1 MAVDFGKSWASGVA
15 MPSNVEQ
22 GLTTS
27 AANKIT
33 REQLALQRDKDAY
46 ERDKEVLLGFGVIAE
61 DKDGTLRLT
70 ENATDIF
77 TTTSEGNREAMGDA
91 MGLNEA
97 FGVYTSED
105 QDGNLIKK
113 RNRKVFPPIVAKE
126 GAVPYSVA
134 QAAAAGDSNAIEL
147 QKQYKSGQLTAYVTP
162 LINDRGLF
170 GLLNVFGTDSK
181 DDSVHVYTKSEVET
195 GLQTRVDFLNAEA
208 DRTDPDR
215 ARAIRRV
222 QAQNKNP
229 LSNVGG
235 APGVKDYTELV
246 TAVYDD
252 NINRASTNS
261 ILKQLETIY
270 NANPKYRLPNRGEAD
285 TFQVDIDD
293 TDVRSFIEIPRI
305 VDDKPVDIPGTPDI
319 DESTLYTTLTFE
331 EAYPSLQGLTG
342 SRLATEIDILA
353 QQGAF
358 SNFSQTQQ
366 KQIFFNLEQE
376 GIRDVDDLLRK
387 RDAQK
392 VSEQEQY
399 KELLLLNTVMAT
411 TQVDTDGTKK
421 LVLENGQTP
430 KEATDATFNAYYTG
444 IPDGNVT
451 AKDLYKD
458 QTSRITEEANLI
470 EQQAALIKNQ
480 QLSSETELGWA
491 EHYFEKEKYYNTR
504 YDKLTNDAKLAYNA
518 IQKRFT
524 ERTNQILEGTYSGL
538 KGNSPVYYYGL
549 LQELMKGF
557 DFADHGNQTEDYK
570 AVYTKNAGEL
580 NLFQTALESSAKD
593 YYVAMQ
599 KTTFGADQVE
609 LAEGL
614 WMTQIKNPTDEAKEL
629 LADMWKQDGH
639 LIWTYNYAQPE
650 GFTDHK
656 NMVDQM
662 YGIKFFSQLQN
673 KEGFWHNLLPAL
685 GNSIILNLN
694 DSEYWNDVRADDAKT
709 SIMVNKLADMLA
721 IEYVDGH
728 PVKLVAV
735 NPNTTKELEDS
746 IDWIDLLNTQGV
758 TGDDINWLMQNAK
771 KIGDVPDPTKLS
783 KGNDTKTVD
792 ELKEEFLAEL

>member
-1 MAVDFGKSWASGVA
+1 MAVDFGRSFVSG
-15 MPSNVEQ
+15 MSLPSNIEQ

-27 AANKIT
+27 AANKVT
-33 REQLALQRDKDAY
+33 RDQIRLQRDKSSY
-46 ERDKEVLLGFGVIAE
+46 ERDKEVLIGFGIIAE

-70 ENATDIF
+70 EDATNIF

-97 FGVYTSED
+97 FGSYTSED

-126 GAVPYSVA
+126 GAVPYSIE
-134 QAAAAGDSNAIEL
+134 QGAAAGNASDIEL
-147 QKQYKSGQLTAYVTP
+147 KKQYENGELTAYVTP
-162 LINDRGLF
+162 LINDKGFF

-181 DDSVHVYTKSEVET
+181 DDTVHVYTKGEVET

-222 QAQNKNP
+222 IAQNQSP
-229 LSNVGG
+229 LSIVGG
-235 APGVKDYTELV
+235 APGVTDYTELV

-252 NINRASTNS
+252 NTGRASTNS
-261 ILKQLETIY
+261 ILKSLETMY

-285 TFQVDIDD
+285 TFQVDIDETD
-293 TDVRSFIEIPRI
+293 TRSFIEVPRI
-305 VDDKPVDIPGTPDI
+305 VDDKPVDIPSTPDI

-358 SNFSQTQQ
+358 SNFSQTQF

-376 GIRDVDDLLRK
+376 GIRNVDDLLK
-387 RDAQK
+387 TRDAQK
-392 VSEQEQY
+392 VSEAEQY

-411 TQVDTDGTKK
+411 TKVQADGTTK

-444 IPDGNVT
+444 IPDGTVT
-451 AKDLYKD
+451 AKDLYQD
-458 QTSRITEEANLI
+458 QTTRIAEEANLI
-470 EQQAALIKNQ
+470 EQQATLVKNQ
-480 QLSSETELGWA
+480 QMSSDTALSWEKF
-491 EHYFEKEKYYNTR
+491 YFEKEKYYTKR
-504 YDKLTNDAKLAYNA
+504 YDQMTSDAKLAYNA
-518 IQKRFT
+518 IQQRFT
-524 ERTNQILEGTYSGL
+524 DRTNNILNGKYPGL
-538 KGNSPVYYYGL
+538 NDNGPEYFYGL
-549 LQELMKGF
+549 LQELMQGF
-557 DFADHGNQTEDYK
+557 DFADYGNQTEDYK
-570 AVYTKNAGEL
+570 AIYTKNAAEL

-593 YYVAMQ
+593 YFIAMQ
-599 KTTFGADQVE
+599 NTTFGADQVAT
-609 LAEGL
+609 AEGL
-614 WMTQIKNPTDEAKEL
+614 WMQQVPNATDETKEL

-639 LIWTYNYAQPE
+639 LIWTYNFAQPE

-656 NMVDQM
+656 NMIDQM

-673 KEGFWHNLLPAL
+673 KDGFWHNLLPAL

-694 DSEYWNDVRADDAKT
+694 DSEYWNDVRANDAET

-746 IDWIDLLNTQGV
+746 IDWIDLLNTQGI
-758 TGDDINWLMQNAK
+758 TGDDVNWLLQNAK
-771 KIGDVPDPTKLS
+771 KIGDVPDPSKLQIPS
-783 KGNDTKTVD
+783 N
-792 ELKEEFLAEL
+792 

>member
-1 MAVDFGKSWASGVA
+1 MAVDFGRSFASGLSL
-15 MPSNVEQ
+15 PSDVEQ
-22 GLTTS
+22 GLTVS

-33 REQLALQRDKDAY
+33 REQMRLQRDKSSY
-46 ERDKEVLLGFGVIAE
+46 ERDKEVLLGFGIIAE
-61 DKDGTLRLT
+61 DADGTLRLT
-70 ENATDIF
+70 ENATEIF

-97 FGVYTSED
+97 FGSFTSED
-105 QDGNLIKK
+105 QDGNLIKR
-113 RNRKVFPPIVAKE
+113 RNRKVFPPIVARE

-134 QAAAAGDSNAIEL
+134 QAAAAGDANAIEL
-147 QKQYKSGQLTAYVTP
+147 KKQYENGELTAYVTP

-181 DDSVHVYTKSEVET
+181 DDTVHVYTKGEVET

-222 QAQNKNP
+222 LATSESP

-235 APGVKDYTELV
+235 APGVTDYTELV

-252 NINRASTNS
+252 NIGRASTNS
-261 ILKQLETIY
+261 ILKSLETMY

-285 TFQVDIDD
+285 TFQIDTDD
-293 TDVRSFIEIPRI
+293 TDTRSFIEVPRI
-305 VDDKPVDIPGTPDI
+305 VDEKPVDIPSTPDI

-353 QQGAF
+353 QRGEF

-376 GIRDVDDLLRK
+376 GIRNVDDLLKTRE
-387 RDAQK
+387 AQK
-392 VSEQEQY
+392 VSEAEQY

-411 TQVDTDGTKK
+411 TQTLADGSKK

-444 IPDGNVT
+444 IPDGTVT
-451 AKDLYKD
+451 AKDLFQD
-458 QTSRITEEANLI
+458 QTTRIAEEANLI
-470 EQQAALIKNQ
+470 EQQAMLVKNQ
-480 QLSSETELGWA
+480 QMSSDTALEWA
-491 EHYFEKEKYYNTR
+491 KFDFEKVKYYDLKYAEMQEAAR
-504 YDKLTNDAKLAYNA
+504 EAYNA
-518 IQKRFT
+518 IGNKFT
-524 ERTNQILEGTYSGL
+524 QRTNSILEGSYPGL
-538 KGNSPVYYYGL
+538 NGNGPEYFYGL
-549 LQELMKGF
+549 LQELMNNF
-557 DFADHGNQTEDYK
+557 DFADYGNQTEDYR
-570 AVYTKNAGEL
+570 AIYTKNAAEL

-593 YYVAMQ
+593 YYVGMQ
-599 KTTFGADQVE
+599 NTTFGADQVE
-609 LAEGL
+609 VAEGL
-614 WMTQIKNPTDEAKEL
+614 WMSQVKNPTDETKKL

-656 NMVDQM
+656 NMIDQM
-662 YGIKFFSQLQN
+662 YGIKFFSQLRN
-673 KEGFWHNLLPAL
+673 KDGFWHNLLPAL

-694 DSEYWNDVRADDAKT
+694 DSEYWNDVGADDAQT

-721 IEYVDGH
+721 IEYVDGQ

-735 NPNTTKELEDS
+735 NPNTNKELEDS
-746 IDWIDLLNTQGV
+746 IDWVDLLNIQGI
-758 TGDDINWLMQNAK
+758 TGDDVNWLLQNAK
-771 KIGDVPDPTKLS
+771 KIGDVPDPSTLS
-783 KGNDTKTVD
+783 KRDDQFG
-792 ELKEEFLAEL
+792 FLDN

>member
-1 MAVDFGKSWASGVA
+1 MAVDFGKSFASGLA
-15 MPSNVEQ
+15 MPSNIQQ

-27 AANKIT
+27 AANQIT
-33 REQLALQRDKDAY
+33 REQMQLQRDKSSY
-46 ERDKEVLLGFGVIAE
+46 ERDKEVLLGFGIVAE
-61 DKDGTLRLT
+61 DTDGTLRLT
-70 ENATDIF
+70 ENATEIF
-77 TTTSEGNREAMGDA
+77 TTTSEGNRETMGDA

-97 FGVYTSED
+97 FGSYTSED

-113 RNRKVFPPIVAKE
+113 RNRKVFPPIVAKK

-134 QAAAAGDSNAIEL
+134 QAAAAGDPNAIEL
-147 QKQYKSGQLTAYVTP
+147 EKQYKNGDLTAYVTP
-162 LINDRGLF
+162 LINDRGFF

-181 DDSVHVYTKSEVET
+181 DDTVHVYTKGEVET

-215 ARAIRRV
+215 SRAIRTV
-222 QAQNKNP
+222 QAQSQSP

-235 APGVKDYTELV
+235 APGVTDYTELV

-252 NINRASTNS
+252 NTGRASTNS
-261 ILKQLETIY
+261 ILKQLETMY

-285 TFQVDIDD
+285 TFQVDTDETD
-293 TDVRSFIEIPRI
+293 TRSFIEVPRI

-319 DESTLYTTLTFE
+319 DESTLYTTLTFD

-342 SRLATEIDILA
+342 TRLATEIDLLA
-353 QQGAF
+353 QRGEF

-366 KQIFFNLEQE
+366 QQIFFNLEQE
-376 GIRDVDDLLRK
+376 GIRDVDSLLKK

-411 TQVDTDGTKK
+411 TETQADGTKK
-421 LVLENGQTP
+421 LVLANGQTP

-444 IPDGNVT
+444 IPGGDVT
-451 AKDLYKD
+451 AKDLYQD
-458 QTSRITEEANLI
+458 QTSRIAEEANLL
-470 EQQAALIKNQ
+470 EQQAAIIKNQ
-480 QLSSETELGWA
+480 QLSSDSALEWEKF
-491 EHYFEKEKYYNTR
+491 YFDKEKYYNQR
-504 YDKLTNDAKLAYNA
+504 YDKMSSDAKLAYNA
-518 IQKRFT
+518 IQQRFT
-524 ERTNQILEGTYSGL
+524 DRTNSILNGTYAGLEGNT
-538 KGNSPVYYYGL
+538 PDYYYGL
-549 LQELMKGF
+549 LQELMGNF
-557 DFADHGNQTEDYK
+557 DFADYGNQTADYR
-570 AVYTKNAGEL
+570 AIYTENAGKL

-593 YYVAMQ
+593 YYIGMQ
-599 KTTFGADQVE
+599 NTTFGADQVE
-609 LAEGL
+609 YSEGL
-614 WMTQIKNPTDEAKEL
+614 WMTQVPNPTDETKKL
-629 LADMWKQDGH
+629 LADMWEQDGH

-656 NMVDQM
+656 NMIDQM

-685 GNSIILNLN
+685 GNSLILNLN
-694 DSEYWNDVRADDAKT
+694 DSEYWNDVGKDDAKT

-721 IEYVDGH
+721 VEYVDGN

-735 NPNTTKELEDS
+735 NPTTNKELEDS
-746 IDWIDLLNTQGV
+746 IDWVDLLNVQGI
-758 TGDDINWLMQNAK
+758 TGDDVNWLLQNAK
-771 KIGDVPDPTKLS
+771 KIGDVPDPSRLS
-783 KGNDTKTVD
+783 KRNDQFG
-792 ELKEEFLAEL
+792 FLD

>member
-1 MAVDFGKSWASGVA
+1 MATDFGRSFASGLA
-15 MPSNVEQ
+15 MPSNIEQ

-27 AANKIT
+27 AANRVT
-33 REQLALQRDKDAY
+33 RDQIRLQRDKSSY
-46 ERDKEVLLGFGVIAE
+46 ERDKEVLLGFGVVAE

-70 ENATDIF
+70 EDATKIF

-147 QKQYKSGQLTAYVTP
+147 QKQYKSGELTAYVTP

-181 DDSVHVYTKSEVET
+181 DDTVHVYTKNEVEA

-222 QAQNKNP
+222 QAQNQNP

-235 APGVKDYTELV
+235 APGVSDYTELV

-285 TFQVDIDD
+285 TFQVDTDD
-293 TDVRSFIEIPRI
+293 TDVRSFIEVPRI

-376 GIRDVDDLLRK
+376 GIRDVDDLLKK

-411 TQVDTDGTKK
+411 TQTQEDGTKK
-421 LVLENGQTP
+421 LLLENGQTP

-444 IPDGNVT
+444 VPDGNVT
-451 AKDLYKD
+451 AKDLYQD
-458 QTSRITEEANLI
+458 QTTRIAEEANLL
-470 EQQAALIKNQ
+470 EQQAAIIKNQ
-480 QLSSETELGWA
+480 QMSSDTALKWA
-491 EHYFEKEKYYNTR
+491 EFDFKKEQYYNKR
-504 YDKLTNDAKLAYNA
+504 YDELQDAAKSAYNA
-518 IQKRFT
+518 IQNTFT
-524 ERTNQILEGTYSGL
+524 EKTNSILNGTYPGL
-538 KGNSPVYYYGL
+538 KDNGPEYFYGL
-549 LQELMKGF
+549 LQELMQNF
-557 DFADHGNQTEDYK
+557 DFADYGNQTDDYR
-570 AVYTKNAGEL
+570 AVYTKNAAEL

-593 YYVAMQ
+593 YYIGMQ
-599 KTTFGADQVE
+599 KTTFGGDQVE

-614 WMTQIKNPTDEAKEL
+614 WMEQVPNATDETKKL
-629 LADMWKQDGH
+629 LADMWEQDGH

-673 KEGFWHNLLPAL
+673 KDGFWHNLLPAL

-694 DSEYWNDVRADDAKT
+694 DSEYWNDVRANDAET
-709 SIMVNKLADMLA
+709 SIMVNKLADMLGVVY
-721 IEYVDGH
+721 EDGR

-746 IDWIDLLNTQGV
+746 IDWIDLLNTQGI
-758 TGDDINWLMQNAK
+758 TGDDVNWLLQNAK
-771 KIGDVPDPTKLS
+771 KIGDVPDPSKLQIPS
-783 KGNDTKTVD
+783 D
-792 ELKEEFLAEL
+792 

>member
-1 MAVDFGKSWASGVA
+1 MAVDFGSKFISGASL
-15 MPSNVEQ
+15 PSNIQQ

-27 AANKIT
+27 AANQIT
-33 REQLALQRDKDAY
+33 REQMQLQRDKSSY
-46 ERDKEVLLGFGVIAE
+46 ERDKEVLLGSGIIAE

-70 ENATDIF
+70 ENATEIF
-77 TTTSEGNREAMGDA
+77 TTTSEGNRETIGDA

-97 FGVYTSED
+97 FGSYTSED

-134 QAAAAGDSNAIEL
+134 QAAAAGDPNAIEL
-147 QKQYKSGQLTAYVTP
+147 EKQYKSGELTAYVTP

-181 DDSVHVYTKSEVET
+181 DDTVHVYTKGEVEA

-215 ARAIRRV
+215 SRAIRTV
-222 QAQNKNP
+222 EAQSQSP
-229 LSNVGG
+229 LSNIGG
-235 APGVKDYTELV
+235 APGVTDYTELV

-252 NINRASTNS
+252 NTGRASTNS
-261 ILKQLETIY
+261 ILKQLETMY

-285 TFQVDIDD
+285 TFQVGTDKTD
-293 TDVRSFIEIPRI
+293 TRSFIEVPRI
-305 VDDKPVDIPGTPDI
+305 VDEKPVDIPGTPDV
-319 DESTLYTTLTFE
+319 DESTLYTTLTFD

-342 SRLATEIDILA
+342 TRLATEIDLLA
-353 QQGAF
+353 QRGEF

-366 KQIFFNLEQE
+366 QQIFFNLEQE
-376 GIRDVDDLLRK
+376 GIRDVDSLLKK

-392 VSEQEQY
+392 VSEAEQY

-411 TQVDTDGTKK
+411 TETQADGTKK
-421 LVLENGQTP
+421 LVLANGQTP

-444 IPDGNVT
+444 IPHGDVT
-451 AKDLYKD
+451 AKDLYQD
-458 QTSRITEEANLI
+458 QTSRIAEEANLL
-470 EQQAALIKNQ
+470 EQQAAIIKNQ
-480 QLSSETELGWA
+480 QLSSDSALNWEKF
-491 EHYFEKEKYYNTR
+491 YFEKEKYYNQR
-504 YDKLTNDAKLAYNA
+504 YDKMSADAKLAYNA
-518 IQKRFT
+518 IQQRFT
-524 ERTNQILEGTYSGL
+524 DRTNSILNGTYAGL
-538 KGNSPVYYYGL
+538 EGNSPSHYYGL
-549 LQELMKGF
+549 LQELMGNF
-557 DFADHGNQTEDYK
+557 DFADYGNQSADYR
-570 AVYTKNAGEL
+570 AIYTKNASDL

-593 YYVAMQ
+593 YYIGMQ

-609 LAEGL
+609 YAEGL
-614 WMTQIKNPTDEAKEL
+614 WMSQVPNPTDETKKL
-629 LADMWKQDGH
+629 LADMWEQDGH

-656 NMVDQM
+656 NMIDQM

-694 DSEYWNDVRADDAKT
+694 DSEYWNDVGKDDAKT

-721 IEYVDGH
+721 VEYVDGQ

-746 IDWIDLLNTQGV
+746 IDWVDLLNVQGI
-758 TGDDINWLMQNAK
+758 TGDDVNWLLQNAK
-771 KIGDVPDPTKLS
+771 KIGDVPDPSKLS
-783 KGNDTKTVD
+783 KRNDQFG
-792 ELKEEFLAEL
+792 FLDN

>member
-1 MAVDFGKSWASGVA
+1 MAVDFGNKFISGASL
-15 MPSNVEQ
+15 PSNIQQ

-27 AANKIT
+27 AANQIT
-33 REQLALQRDKDAY
+33 REQMQLQRDKSSY
-46 ERDKEVLLGFGVIAE
+46 ERDKEVLLGFGIIAE

-70 ENATDIF
+70 EDATKIF

-97 FGVYTSED
+97 FGSYTSED

-134 QAAAAGDSNAIEL
+134 QAAAAGDPNAIEL

-181 DDSVHVYTKSEVET
+181 DDTVHVYTKSEVEA

-222 QAQNKNP
+222 QAQNQSP
-229 LSNVGG
+229 LSTVGG
-235 APGVKDYTELV
+235 APGVTDYTELV

-252 NINRASTNS
+252 NTGRASTNS
-261 ILKQLETIY
+261 ILKQLETMY

-285 TFQVDIDD
+285 TFQVDTDD
-293 TDVRSFIEIPRI
+293 TDVRSFIEVPRI

-319 DESTLYTTLTFE
+319 DESTLYTTLTFD

-353 QQGAF
+353 QRGEF

-376 GIRDVDDLLRK
+376 GIRDVDSLLKK

-392 VSEQEQY
+392 VSEAEQY

-411 TQVDTDGTKK
+411 TQTQADGSKK
-421 LVLENGQTP
+421 LLLENGQTP

-444 IPDGNVT
+444 IPGGDVT
-451 AKDLYKD
+451 AKDLYQD
-458 QTSRITEEANLI
+458 QTSRIAEEANLI
-470 EQQAALIKNQ
+470 EQQATLVKNQ
-480 QLSSETELGWA
+480 QLSSDTALKWA
-491 EHYFEKEKYYNTR
+491 EFDFKKEQYYTKR
-504 YDKLTNDAKLAYNA
+504 YDQMNKDAKIAYNA
-518 IQKRFT
+518 IGSKFT
-524 ERTNQILEGTYSGL
+524 ERTNQILNGTYPGL
-538 KGNSPVYYYGL
+538 KGNGPEYYYGL
-549 LQELMKGF
+549 LQELMQNF
-557 DFADHGNQTEDYK
+557 DFADYGNQSADYR
-570 AVYTKNAGEL
+570 AIYTKNAAEL

-593 YYVAMQ
+593 YYIGMQ
-599 KTTFGADQVE
+599 NTTFGADQVE
-609 LAEGL
+609 YSEGL
-614 WMTQIKNPTDEAKEL
+614 WMSQVPNPTDETKEL
-629 LADMWKQDGH
+629 LADMWEQDGH

-656 NMVDQM
+656 NMIDQM

-673 KEGFWHNLLPAL
+673 KDGFWHNLIPAFF
-685 GNSIILNLN
+685 STISLNLT

-735 NPNTTKELEDS
+735 NPNTTKELEES
-746 IDWIDLLNTQGV
+746 IDWVDLLNVQGI
-758 TGDDINWLMQNAK
+758 TGDDVNWLLQNAK
-771 KIGDVPDPTKLS
+771 KIGDVPDPSKLS
-783 KGNDTKTVD
+783 KRNDQFG
-792 ELKEEFLAEL
+792 FLD

>member
-1 MAVDFGKSWASGVA
+1 MAVDFGKSFASGLA
-15 MPSNVEQ
+15 MPSNIEQ

-27 AANKIT
+27 AANQVT
-33 REQLALQRDKDAY
+33 RDQIRLQRDKSSY
-46 ERDKEVLLGFGVIAE
+46 ERDKEVLIGFGIIAE

-70 ENATDIF
+70 KDATEIF

-147 QKQYKSGQLTAYVTP
+147 EKQYKNGELTAYVTP
-162 LINDRGLF
+162 LINDRGFF

-181 DDSVHVYTKSEVET
+181 DDTVHVYTQKEVET

-222 QAQNKNP
+222 IATNESP
-229 LSNVGG
+229 LSIVGG
-235 APGVKDYTELV
+235 APGVTDYTELV

-261 ILKQLETIY
+261 ILKSLETMY

-285 TFQVDIDD
+285 TFQVDTDETD
-293 TDVRSFIEIPRI
+293 TRSFIEVPRI
-305 VDDKPVDIPGTPDI
+305 VDDKPVDIPSTPDI

-358 SNFSQTQQ
+358 SNFSQTQF

-376 GIRDVDDLLRK
+376 GIRNVDDLLK
-387 RDAQK
+387 TRDAQK
-392 VSEQEQY
+392 VSEAEQY

-411 TQVDTDGTKK
+411 TKVQADGTTK

-444 IPDGNVT
+444 IPDGTVT
-451 AKDLYKD
+451 AKDLYQD
-458 QTSRITEEANLI
+458 QTTRIAEEANLI
-470 EQQAALIKNQ
+470 EQQATLVKNQ
-480 QLSSETELGWA
+480 QMSSDTALKWA
-491 EHYFEKEKYYNTR
+491 EFDFKKEQYYNKR
-504 YDKLTNDAKLAYNA
+504 YDELQDTAKEAYNA
-518 IQKRFT
+518 IQNTFT
-524 ERTNQILEGTYSGL
+524 DRTNQILNGNYPGL
-538 KGNSPVYYYGL
+538 KGNGPEYYYGL
-549 LQELMKGF
+549 LQELMQNF
-557 DFADHGNQTEDYK
+557 DFADYGNQTDDYR
-570 AVYTKNAGEL
+570 AVYTKNAAEL
-580 NLFQTALESSAKD
+580 NLFQTSLESSAKD
-593 YYVAMQ
+593 YFIGMQ
-599 KTTFGADQVE
+599 KTTFGADQVA

-614 WMTQIKNPTDEAKEL
+614 WMSQVPNASDETKEL

-673 KEGFWHNLLPAL
+673 KDGFWHNLIPAFA
-685 GNSIILNLN
+685 NSIILNLN

-735 NPNTTKELEDS
+735 NPNTNKELEDS
-746 IDWIDLLNTQGV
+746 ISWVDLLNTQAI
-758 TGDDINWLMQNAK
+758 TGDDVNWLLQNAK
-771 KIGDVPDPTKLS
+771 KIGDVPDPSKLQIPS
-783 KGNDTKTVD
+783 N
-792 ELKEEFLAEL
+792 